1 METQTTQ
8 VDNGDAS
15 TFHIVDSDVIEPNGV
30 GLNFVSQPH
39 PIFVSV
45 RVSPCC
51 ESDSCDDPASKGWLV
66 PIADPFR
73 NLAPYFLLFDQITFM
88 TPDDKDRS
96 SVKTMH
102 VRVRSTPSGKL
113 IKPQPVLPTSRSI
126 D

>member
-30 GLNFVSQPH
+30 GLNFVSQPQ
-39 PIFVSV
+39 PNFVSV

-66 PIADPFR
+66 PIDSVIS
-73 NLAPYFLLFDQITFM
+73 LLFDQITFM

-113 IKPQPVLPTSRSI
+113 IKPQPVLPTSRSN